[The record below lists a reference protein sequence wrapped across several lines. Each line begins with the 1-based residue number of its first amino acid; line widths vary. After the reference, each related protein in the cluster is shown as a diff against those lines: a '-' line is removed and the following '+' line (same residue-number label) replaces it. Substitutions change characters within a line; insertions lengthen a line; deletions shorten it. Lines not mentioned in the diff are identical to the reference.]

1 MQGTAIHTGPDRGQ
15 APPIPPFTQLV
26 DMHRLQAHLNL
37 LHAATGLSTALLDAN
52 GQILATVGLQPVC
65 TGFHRCNERAA
76 PYCAESDL
84 FLAGYLYAGRTAG
97 YRCRNGMWDYA
108 CPVMVAGQH
117 LATLYIGQ
125 FHTDPPDRVEADKR
139 AAEYGFDPEA
149 YWDAL
154 THAPV
159 VAPERVQR
167 VVDLARDTAEL
178 LAEIGLERH
187 IQMEA
192 QQRRLEESE
201 TLYRAVFEQS
211 PDSIV
216 VLDKRTGRPVRYNA
230 AACQQFGCTP
240 EQMSALRIPPLAVE
254 TAMQA
259 SAQETDG
266 HVELETRHHT
276 VTGEPR
282 DVHLV
287 MTDVRVDDTECLLC
301 IFRDVTERKQAERRL
316 VSLANELAR
325 SNNELQQFAY
335 TASHD
340 LQEPL
345 RMVSSFLKLIEER
358 YRGQLDEDA
367 DTFIGFAVEGATRMQ
382 HMVRDLL
389 EYARVQT
396 QGAPMH
402 PVSSREMLD
411 RALFALQ
418 DAIREAGVDISVGE
432 LPVVQADG
440 AQLSRLFQNLL
451 SNAIKFRHPER
462 ASRVRVDAER
472 IADGWVFRVEDNG
485 IGIPPEQR
493 ERVFALFQ
501 RLHAH
506 SAYPG
511 TGIGLAVCKRIVE
524 RHGGWITVDASADGG
539 ACFRFCL
546 PDAMGA

>member
-1 MQGTAIHTGPDRGQ
+1 MQSTAIHTGSDGGQ
-15 APPIPPFTQLV
+15 VLPIPPFSQLV

-37 LHAATGLSTALLDAN
+37 LHAATGLSTALLDES

-65 TGFHRCNERAA
+65 TGFHRCSEGAA

-84 FLAGYLYAGRTAG
+84 FLAGYLYAGRPAG

-108 CPVMVAGQH
+108 CPIMVAGSH

-125 FHTDPPDRVEADKR
+125 FHTEQPDRTQADLR
-139 AAEYGFDPEA
+139 AAEYGFDAEA
-149 YWDAL
+149 YWQAL
-154 THAPV
+154 CEAPV
-159 VAPERVQR
+159 VEPERVQR
-167 VVDLARDTAEL
+167 VLDLARDTAEL

-187 IQMEA
+187 VQMEA

-216 VLDKRTGRPVRYNA
+216 VLDKRTGRPVRYND
-230 AACQQFGCTP
+230 AACHQFGCTP
-240 EQMSALRIPPLAVE
+240 EQMSALRIPPVAVE
-254 TAMQA
+254 IATQGADA
-259 SAQETDG
+259 GATG
-266 HVELETRHHT
+266 HVEMETRHHT
-276 VTGEPR
+276 VSGEAR

-287 MTDVRVDDTECLLC
+287 LNDVRVDDTECLLC
-301 IFRDVTERKQAERRL
+301 IFRDVTERKQNERRL
-316 VSLANELAR
+316 VALASELAR

-345 RMVSSFLKLIEER
+345 RMVCSFLKLIEER
-358 YRGQLDEDA
+358 YSGQLDADA
-367 DTFIGFAVEGATRMQ
+367 DTFIRFAVEGATRMQ

-396 QGAPMH
+396 QGAPLM
-402 PVSSREMLD
+402 PVSSREMLE

-418 DAIREAGVDISVGE
+418 DAIHGADAEISCGE
-432 LPVVQADG
+432 MPVVHADA

-451 SNAIKFRHPER
+451 SNAIKFRHPDR
-462 ASRVRVDAER
+462 PLRICVDAER
-472 IADGWVFRVEDNG
+472 TSGGWVFRVSDNG

-506 SAYPG
+506 STYPG

-524 RHGGWITVDASADGG
+524 RHGGWIVAEASAEGG

-546 PDAMGA
+546 PDGQ